1 MLASPPSLRIF
12 AWRSRRPVGPMA
24 RRRARTMANTR
35 RYGPLW
41 KATVTPTHR
50 RMEFTMSLET
60 VLKKVQTSVPE
71 CLAAG
76 VVDMET
82 GMLLSI
88 RTVDSHPSEVIDMLA
103 AATGELFQ
111 GENVTIIE
119 NTFKRI
125 RGVKDDG
132 HHYFQ
137 EIVIFSDNLLHLF
150 QRCKKNG
157 NVVLVTV
164 CRKKANVG
172 MVMVK
177 ARGMIE
183 EVDRSI

>member
-1 MLASPPSLRIF
+1 MLASPPWLRIF
-12 AWRSRRPVGPMA
+12 AWRSRRPMGPMA

-50 RMEFTMSLET
+50 RMESTMSLET
-60 VLKKVQTSVPE
+60 ILKKVQTSVPE

-82 GMLLSI
+82 GMLLSM

-111 GENVTIIE
+111 GENVSIIE

-137 EIVIFSDNLLHLF
+137 EILIFSDNLLHLF

-177 ARGMIE
+177 ARGVIE
-183 EVDRSI
+183 EIDRAI

>member
-1 MLASPPSLRIF
+1 VPDEVVRIMTIK
-12 AWRSRRPVGPMA
+12 RQL
-24 RRRARTMANTR
+24 
-35 RYGPLW
+35 GPLW
-41 KATVTPTHR
+41 KAAVTPTHR
-50 RMEFTMSLET
+50 RMEFTVSLEN
-60 VLKKVQTSVPE
+60 VLKKVQTTVPE

-88 RTVDSHPSEVIDMLA
+88 RTVDSHPSEVIDLLA

-111 GENVTIIE
+111 GENVTAIE
-119 NTFKRI
+119 NMFKRI
-125 RGVKDDG
+125 RGVKEDG

-150 QRCKKNG
+150 QRCKKNA

-164 CRKKANVG
+164 CRKKANLG

-177 ARGMIE
+177 ARGTLE
-183 EVDRSI
+183 EVDRAI

>member
-1 MLASPPSLRIF
+1 
-12 AWRSRRPVGPMA
+12 MA
-24 RRRARTMANTR
+24 IKR
-35 RYGPLW
+35 RYEPLW
-41 KATVTPTHR
+41 KAPILPTHR
-50 RMEFTMSLET
+50 RMESMMSLDN
-60 VLKKVQTSVPE
+60 VLKKVQAAVPE

-82 GMLLSI
+82 GMLLSM
-88 RTVDSHPSEVIDMLA
+88 RTVDSHPSEVLDMLA

-111 GENVTIIE
+111 GENVTTIE
-119 NTFKRI
+119 STFKRI
-125 RGVKDDG
+125 RGVKDDN
-132 HHYFQ
+132 HHYFH

-157 NVVLVTV
+157 NVVMVTV
-164 CRKKANVG
+164 CRKKANLG

-177 ARGMIE
+177 ARGMME

>member
-1 MLASPPSLRIF
+1 MPINRRKELPVSLD
-12 AWRSRRPVGPMA
+12 S
-24 RRRARTMANTR
+24 
-35 RYGPLW
+35 
-41 KATVTPTHR
+41 
-50 RMEFTMSLET
+50 
-60 VLKKVQTSVPE
+60 VLKKVQTIVPE

-88 RTVDSHPSEVIDMLA
+88 RTVDSHPSEVIDLLA

-111 GENVTIIE
+111 GENVTAIE
-119 NTFKRI
+119 SMFKRI
-125 RGVKDDG
+125 RGVKDDD

-150 QRCKKNG
+150 QRCKKNTG
-157 NVVLVTV
+157 VVLVTV
-164 CRKKANVG
+164 CRKKANLG

-177 ARGMIE
+177 SRSMMQD
-183 EVDRSI
+183 VDQAI

>member
-1 MLASPPSLRIF
+1 
-12 AWRSRRPVGPMA
+12 
-24 RRRARTMANTR
+24 
-35 RYGPLW
+35 
-41 KATVTPTHR
+41 
-50 RMEFTMSLET
+50 MSLDNT
-60 VLKKVQTSVPE
+60 LKKVQTSVPE

-88 RTVDSHPSEVIDMLA
+88 RTVDSHPSEVMDLLA

-111 GENVTIIE
+111 GENITTIE
-119 NTFKRI
+119 ATFKKM
-125 RGVKDDG
+125 RGVKDDN
-132 HHYFQ
+132 HRYFQ
-137 EIVIFSDNLLHLF
+137 EIVIFSDNMVHLF
-150 QRCKKNG
+150 QRCKKNS

-164 CRKKANVG
+164 CRKKANLG

-183 EVDRSI
+183 EVDRTI

>member
-1 MLASPPSLRIF
+1 
-12 AWRSRRPVGPMA
+12 
-24 RRRARTMANTR
+24 
-35 RYGPLW
+35 
-41 KATVTPTHR
+41 
-50 RMEFTMSLET
+50 MERKMSLENI
-60 VLKKVQTSVPE
+60 LKKVQITVPE

-88 RTVDSHPSEVIDMLA
+88 RTVDSHPSEVMDLLA

-111 GENVTIIE
+111 GENVTAIE
-119 NTFKRI
+119 NAFKRI
-125 RGVKDDG
+125 RGVKEDG

-150 QRCKKNG
+150 QRCRKNV

-164 CRKKANVG
+164 CRKKANLG

-177 ARGMIE
+177 GRSMLE
-183 EVDRSI
+183 EVDRTI

>member
-1 MLASPPSLRIF
+1 
-12 AWRSRRPVGPMA
+12 MA
-24 RRRARTMANTR
+24 TKQQ
-35 RYGPLW
+35 YGPLW
-41 KATVTPTHR
+41 KATITPTHR
-50 RMEFTMSLET
+50 RMESTMSLDN
-60 VLKKVQTSVPE
+60 VLKKVQSAVPE

-76 VVDMET
+76 VVDMES

-111 GENVTIIE
+111 GENVTTIE

-137 EIVIFSDNLLHLF
+137 EILIFSDNLLHLF
-150 QRCKKNG
+150 QRCKKNS

-183 EVDRSI
+183 EIDRAI

>member
-1 MLASPPSLRIF
+1 
-12 AWRSRRPVGPMA
+12 MA
-24 RRRARTMANTR
+24 TNRHF
-35 RYGPLW
+35 GPLW
-41 KATVTPTHR
+41 KAPVIPTHR
-50 RMEFTMSLET
+50 RMEHVMSLEN
-60 VLKKVQTSVPE
+60 VLKKVQSSVPE

-82 GMLLSI
+82 GMLLSM

-111 GENVTIIE
+111 GENVTMIE

-137 EIVIFSDNLLHLF
+137 EILIFSDNLLHLF
-150 QRCKKNG
+150 QRCKKNA

-177 ARGMIE
+177 ARSMME
-183 EVDRSI
+183 EIDRAI